1 MLAALLHLNFEFS
14 NFRRILV
21 ATLKNDPVVPENV
34 LEQPY
39 SQVASRRKPKLKE
52 FLGVA
57 EQAQVPFLFSFSY
70 FEGVVKVNYLVNELP
85 LSIPTFQLDSVPKLK
100 VSMEYAEF
108 LQLQNP
114 LYQARYPNEHLS
126 LSRLSKIIYV
136 PVTAVAQDKIF

>member
-1 MLAALLHLNFEFS
+1 M
-14 NFRRILV
+14 
-21 ATLKNDPVVPENV
+21 
-34 LEQPY
+34 
-39 SQVASRRKPKLKE
+39 KE

-85 LSIPTFQLDSVPKLK
+85 LSAPTFQLDSVPKLE
-100 VSMEYAEF
+100 VSVEYAEL

-114 LYQARYPNEHLS
+114 LYQTRNPNEHLF

-136 PVTAVAQDKIF
+136 PITAVPQNKIFKPLLKDQSKTFKFIFGVSAD